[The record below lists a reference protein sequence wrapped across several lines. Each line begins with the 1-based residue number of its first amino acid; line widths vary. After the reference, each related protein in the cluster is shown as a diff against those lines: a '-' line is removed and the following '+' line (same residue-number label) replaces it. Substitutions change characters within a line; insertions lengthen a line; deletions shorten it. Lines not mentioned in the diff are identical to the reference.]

1 MISDSTLDNIYLKIL
16 ERAKNYQLGVFEVG
30 AKMGYN
36 QKEYRITYII
46 ELKQQIDSCRNYMV
60 EVFGSEIINDIDN
73 LKIKYKKLRKLALY

>member
-1 MISDSTLDNIYLKIL
+1 MISDNTLENIYLKIF

-30 AKMGYN
+30 AKMGYY
-36 QKEYRITYII
+36 QREYRITYII

-73 LKIKYKKLRKLALY
+73 LKIRYKKLRKLVLD